1 METPPEDHALK
12 RTAIRRGRHKTPL
25 RGVKANQFILSAAK
39 RYFVASSLC
48 SRAIHCMVFLDTNSM
63 PTSRTKS
70 YLSNT
75 PRRVRRSASLLVLL
89 LFAALIVAAGVLY
102 TVELLGPVS
111 GNLKASTVLV
121 TIPPGKSARQIGEI
135 LARKHLIRSP
145 LSFVFASRLD
155 HLSGK
160 MHTGRYA
167 LSPAMPP
174 RQIAALM
181 ALGETASNTIT
192 VPEGFTV
199 RQIARR
205 LAGAK
210 LCNETAFLTLA
221 TTQGKSFHVS
231 GWTPPDASLEGYLF
245 PDTYTVP
252 KGATPREIVQQM
264 LGNFQARVVAPD
276 GKQIARAPGGLPETI
291 TLASLVER
299 EAEVD
304 SDRPLI
310 AAVYRNRLA
319 IGMRLQCDATVQYAL
334 PQHKTRLFYADLR
347 VDSPYNTYKYA
358 GLPPT
363 PIACPGLPSIQA
375 ALHPASVDYL
385 YYVAGPD
392 GKHHVFSRT
401 LAEQNAAIAR
411 VRAGT

>member
-1 METPPEDHALK
+1 L
-12 RTAIRRGRHKTPL
+12 I
-25 RGVKANQFILSAAK
+25 
-39 RYFVASSLC
+39 
-48 SRAIHCMVFLDTNSM
+48 
-63 PTSRTKS
+63 
-70 YLSNT
+70 
-75 PRRVRRSASLLVLL
+75 LL
-89 LFAALIVAAGVLY
+89 LFAALIIAAGVLY
-102 TVELLGPVS
+102 AVELLGPVS
-111 GNLKASTVLV
+111 GNPKASTVLV

-135 LARKHLIRSP
+135 LAKKHIIRSP

-155 HLSGK
+155 HLSGE
-160 MHTGRYA
+160 MHAGRYA

-181 ALGETASNTIT
+181 ALGETATNTIT

-205 LAGAK
+205 LSKARLAD
-210 LCNETAFLTLA
+210 ETQFLTLA
-221 TTQGKSFHVS
+221 TAQGKSFTVA
-231 GWTPPDASLEGYLF
+231 GWRPPSANLEGYLF

-252 KGATPREIVQQM
+252 KGATPREIIQQM
-264 LGNFQARVVAPD
+264 LENFHGRVVIPY
-276 GKQIARAPGGLPETI
+276 GKVAATAPGGLPDTMI
-291 TLASLVER
+291 LASLVER

-304 SDRPLI
+304 SDRPLV

-347 VDSPYNTYKYA
+347 VDSAYNTYKYA

-363 PIACPGLPSIQA
+363 PIGCPGLPSIKA
-375 ALHPASVDYL
+375 ALHPASADYL
-385 YYVAGPD
+385 YYVAGSD

-401 LAEQNAAIAR
+401 LAEQSAAIAR

>member
-1 METPPEDHALK
+1 
-12 RTAIRRGRHKTPL
+12 
-25 RGVKANQFILSAAK
+25 
-39 RYFVASSLC
+39 
-48 SRAIHCMVFLDTNSM
+48 M
-63 PTSRTKS
+63 PTSRTKTH
-70 YLSNT
+70 LATT

-89 LFAALIVAAGVLY
+89 LFAALTVAAGVLY
-102 TVELLGPVS
+102 TIELLGPVS
-111 GNLKASTVLV
+111 GNPKAPTVLV

-155 HLSGK
+155 HLSGE
-160 MHTGRYA
+160 MHAGRYA

-181 ALGETASNTIT
+181 ALGETASNVVT

-205 LAGAK
+205 LANAG
-210 LCNETAFLTLA
+210 LVNEMQFLTLA
-221 TTQGKSFHVS
+221 TTQGKSFSVA
-231 GWTPPDASLEGYLF
+231 GWTPPNASLEGYLF
-245 PDTYTVP
+245 PDTYTLP
-252 KGATPREIVQQM
+252 KGATPREIISQM
-264 LGNFQARVVAPD
+264 LQNFHARVVVPD
-276 GKQIARAPGGLPETI
+276 GKLAARAPGGLPGTI

-299 EAEVD
+299 EAEVG

-319 IGMRLQCDATVQYAL
+319 LGMRLQCDATVQYAL

-347 VDSPYNTYKYA
+347 VDSPYNTYTHA

-363 PIACPGLPSIQA
+363 PIACPGLPSINA
-375 ALHPASVDYL
+375 ALHPANVDYL

-401 LAEQNAAIAR
+401 LAGQNAAIAR
-411 VRAGT
+411 VRAQ

>member
-1 METPPEDHALK
+1 
-12 RTAIRRGRHKTPL
+12 
-25 RGVKANQFILSAAK
+25 
-39 RYFVASSLC
+39 
-48 SRAIHCMVFLDTNSM
+48 M
-63 PTSRTKS
+63 PISRTKT
-70 YLSNT
+70 YLANT

-89 LFAALIVAAGVLY
+89 LFAALAVAAGVLY
-102 TVELLGPVS
+102 IIALMGPMS
-111 GNLKASTVLV
+111 GNLKAPTVLV

-155 HLSGK
+155 HLSGE
-160 MHTGRYA
+160 MHAGRYA

-174 RQIAALM
+174 RQMAALM
-181 ALGETASNTIT
+181 ALGETASSTVTI
-192 VPEGFTV
+192 PEGFTV
-199 RQIARR
+199 RQIALR
-205 LAGAK
+205 LSEKGLADEAQ
-210 LCNETAFLTLA
+210 FLALA
-221 TTQGKSFHVS
+221 TAQGKTFGVP
-231 GWTPPDASLEGYLF
+231 GWTPPNASLEGYLF
-245 PDTYTVP
+245 PDTYTIP
-252 KGATPREIVQQM
+252 KGATPREIITQM
-264 LGNFQARVVAPD
+264 LQNFHARVVVPD
-276 GKQIARAPGGLPETI
+276 GKAAAHAPGGLPGTI

-304 SDRPLI
+304 SDRPVI

-319 IGMRLQCDATVQYAL
+319 LGMRLQCDATVQYAL

-347 VDSPYNTYKYA
+347 VDSPYNTYMHT

-363 PIACPGLPSIQA
+363 PIACPGLPSIDA
-375 ALHPASVDYL
+375 ALHPARVDYL

-411 VRAGT
+411 VRAQ

>member
-1 METPPEDHALK
+1 
-12 RTAIRRGRHKTPL
+12 
-25 RGVKANQFILSAAK
+25 
-39 RYFVASSLC
+39 
-48 SRAIHCMVFLDTNSM
+48 M
-63 PTSRTKS
+63 PTSRTKTH
-70 YLSNT
+70 LENT

-89 LFAALIVAAGVLY
+89 LFAALTVAAGVLY
-102 TVELLGPVS
+102 TIELLGPVS
-111 GNLKASTVLV
+111 GNPKAPTVLV

-135 LARKHLIRSP
+135 LARKHLIRNP

-155 HLSGK
+155 HLSGE
-160 MHTGRYA
+160 MHAGRYA

-181 ALGETASNTIT
+181 ALGETASNVVT

-205 LAGAK
+205 LASAG
-210 LCNETAFLTLA
+210 LVNEAQFLSLA
-221 TTQGKSFHVS
+221 QTQGKTFSVS
-231 GWTPPDASLEGYLF
+231 GWTPPNASLEGYLF
-245 PDTYTVP
+245 PDTYTLP
-252 KGATPREIVQQM
+252 KGAAPREIIQQM
-264 LGNFQARVVAPD
+264 LQNFHTRVVVPD
-276 GKQIARAPGGLPETI
+276 GKLAARAPGGLAGVI

-299 EAEVD
+299 EAEVS

-319 IGMRLQCDATVQYAL
+319 LGMRLQCDATVQYAL
-334 PQHKTRLFYADLR
+334 PVHKARLFYADLR
-347 VDSPYNTYKYA
+347 VDSPYNTYTHS

-363 PIACPGLPSIQA
+363 PIACPGLPSIDA
-375 ALHPASVDYL
+375 ALHPAAVNYL

-401 LAEQNAAIAR
+401 LAGQNAAIAR
-411 VRAGT
+411 VRAQ

>member
-1 METPPEDHALK
+1 
-12 RTAIRRGRHKTPL
+12 
-25 RGVKANQFILSAAK
+25 
-39 RYFVASSLC
+39 
-48 SRAIHCMVFLDTNSM
+48 M
-63 PTSRTKS
+63 PTPRTKS
-70 YLSNT
+70 HLART
-75 PRRVRRSASLLVLL
+75 PRRVQRSASLLVLL
-89 LFAALIVAAGVLY
+89 LFAALLIAAGVLY
-102 TVELLGPVS
+102 TVKLLGAVS
-111 GNLKASTVLV
+111 GNPRAPTVLV

-135 LARKHLIRSP
+135 LAKKHLIRSP

-155 HLSGK
+155 HLSGE
-160 MHTGRYA
+160 MHAGRYA

-205 LAGAK
+205 LASAGLVSEPQFLLLA
-210 LCNETAFLTLA
+210 ETR
-221 TTQGKSFHVS
+221 GKSFTVV
-231 GWTPPDASLEGYLF
+231 GWKPPNATLEGYLF

-252 KGATPREIVQQM
+252 KGATSREIIQQM
-264 LGNFQARVVAPD
+264 LENFHKRVVTPY
-276 GKQIARAPGGLPETI
+276 GKVAETAPGGLPETV

-299 EAEVD
+299 EAEID

-363 PIACPGLPSIQA
+363 PIACPGLPSIKA
-375 ALHPASVDYL
+375 ALHPASVEYL

-411 VRAGT
+411 VRAGA